1 MPEGVEQSPEQPAQ
15 TLEMANVLIM
25 DVVSYSLLPMD
36 HQSAVLYDLQEMV
49 RGIPEFQQA
58 QAGHQL
64 ICLPTGDGMAL
75 VFFGDPTVPI
85 RCAQHIA
92 LKVKK
97 NPRLTLRMGIH
108 TGPVYRIA
116 DINAN
121 RNIAGG
127 GINLAQRVMDCGDA
141 GHILLSK
148 AAAEI
153 LLQLSTWKLAIHDLG
168 EVEVKHGVVINIFN
182 AFTEEF
188 GNSQRPSRMHRTYPV
203 RVTDAKEGVR
213 DSGSTTGDANPF
225 DPWTPAVPPSFVGRA
240 HLLARLQDALDQGR
254 SVSLVGDWRIGKSSL
269 LKTCMARLEVSGRP
283 VKLLSGEG
291 REGASPSMF
300 VECATGLKAGDGPD
314 AAADILSNWARQVKR
329 PGLVPALLVDEFDA
343 LIVRFD
349 HRFFERLRGMLDCLC
364 VVASSRRELDRVYL
378 DLGRT
383 SPFHNRLELLWLG
396 LLDSEAAEKLTN
408 RSERLL
414 PSGAHVMMGEWAGRH
429 PFFIQLFGRKLVD
442 CYRYG
447 ESLEDAREQFLAEGA
462 SRLRELWAT
471 LTANDRQTLRAAV
484 ETPQPRAR
492 SLRQRGLLT
501 EEGRP
506 FGRLLVEWLQEEYSE
521 TLGNP

>member
-1 MPEGVEQSPEQPAQ
+1 MPEGFEHTPEQPTR
-15 TLEMANVLIM
+15 TLEIANVLMI
-25 DVVSYSLLPMD
+25 DIVSYSLLPMD
-36 HQSAVLYDLQEMV
+36 QQSVLICELQELV
-49 RGIPEFQQA
+49 SGIPEFLHA
-58 QAGHQL
+58 QAGDHL

-75 VFFGDPTVPI
+75 VFFGDPTLPI
-85 RCAQHIA
+85 RCAQKIA
-92 LKVKK
+92 LGVKN
-97 NPRLTLRMGIH
+97 NPQLRLRMGIH

-148 AAAEI
+148 TAAEI
-153 LLQLSTWKLAIHDLG
+153 LLQLSTWKLAIQDLG
-168 EVEVKHGVVINIFN
+168 EVEVKHGVVIHIFN
-182 AFTEEF
+182 AFTDDF
-188 GNSQRPSRMHRTYPV
+188 GNSQRPSRMHRAYPV
-203 RVTDAKEGVR
+203 PVTDSQGRVGDAR
-213 DSGSTTGDANPF
+213 STIDTANPF

-240 HLLARLQDALDQGR
+240 HVLARLQDALDQGR

-269 LKTCMARLEVSGRP
+269 LKTCMLQLEGSGRP
-283 VKLLSGEG
+283 AKLLSGEG
-291 REGASPSMF
+291 REGASPSVF
-300 VECATGLKAGDGPD
+300 VECATGRTTGEGPD
-314 AAADILSNWARQVKR
+314 AAADVLSNWARQVKR
-329 PGLVPALLVDEFDA
+329 PGLIPALLVDEFDA
-343 LIVRFD
+343 LVGRFD
-349 HRFFERLRGMLDCLC
+349 HRFFERLRGMLDSLC

-396 LLDSEAAEKLTN
+396 LLDLEAAEKLAN
-408 RSERLL
+408 RSERLPL
-414 PSGAHVMMGEWAGRH
+414 EAHTMVGEWAGRH

-442 CYRYG
+442 SYRYG

-484 ETPQPRAR
+484 ETPQPGAR

-501 EEGRP
+501 EDGRP
-506 FGRLLVEWLQEEYSE
+506 FGRLLVEWLQEEQS
-521 TLGNP
+521 